1 MIRPT
6 APAETPILLRIAE
19 ETAVFKP
26 QEIVALRE
34 VLDDYHSENEDHAC
48 ITYEKEGQILGFAY
62 FAPAA
67 MTDRTW
73 HLYWIAVSKG
83 AQAKGIGGELLQHV
97 EDAVRQKHGRQLLI
111 ETSSLSHYEPTR
123 RFYLKHGYEK
133 AGAQPDY
140 YADGDDMVIFRK
152 RFE

>member
-6 APAETPILLRIAE
+6 VPADTPILLRIAE

-34 VLDDYHSENEDHAC
+34 VLEDFHSENEDHFC
-48 ITYEKEGQILGFAY
+48 ITYEKGAQILGFAY

-67 MTDRTW
+67 MTDRSW
-73 HLYWIAVSKG
+73 HLYWIAVSKQ
-83 AQAKGIGGELLQHV
+83 AQAKGIGGELLHRV
-97 EDAVRQKHGRQLLI
+97 EDTVRQKNGRQLLI

-133 AGAQPDY
+133 AGLQPDY

-152 RFE
+152 RFK